1 MGATIIFFNHSIS
14 IYILSFQYICDLMR
28 IPNKPKGR
36 LVSFLITIQ
45 WFEGN
50 EKKHVVLHVR
60 EHKRGH
66 YHARISHLTSDKNG
80 EK

>member
-1 MGATIIFFNHSIS
+1 M
-14 IYILSFQYICDLMR
+14 Q

-45 WFEGN
+45 WFEGD

-60 EHKRGH
+60 EHKGGH

-80 EK
+80 EN

>member
-1 MGATIIFFNHSIS
+1 M
-14 IYILSFQYICDLMR
+14 Q